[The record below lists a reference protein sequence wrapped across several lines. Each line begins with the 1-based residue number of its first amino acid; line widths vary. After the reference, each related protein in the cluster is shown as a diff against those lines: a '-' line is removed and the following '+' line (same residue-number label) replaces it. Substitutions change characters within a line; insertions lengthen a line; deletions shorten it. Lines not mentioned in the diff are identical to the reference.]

1 MKYGKWCLLFTKRL
15 YRKPVFLV
23 LLLLIPLLTFGY
35 SSLSRQ
41 DSGILTV
48 AVAQQDP
55 DDMLATRLI
64 ADLCQ
69 SSQLIRFNLCASPE
83 EAKELVTYGK
93 ADSAWIF
100 DEDLED
106 KIAAFV
112 AKPERRNA
120 FVEVIEREESMFL
133 TMTREKLG
141 GFVFSYLSPEFFL
154 RYIRENLP
162 ELNDV
167 SDEELLT
174 HYDAVSLSD
183 DLFTYAARES
193 APKEQSYLLT
203 PVRGLLAIV
212 TMLCGMA
219 TAMFYVEDTQMG
231 LFSRIPMKNLP
242 AMELLC
248 QLIAVGNVAI
258 VATVAML
265 ISGLGGSF
273 LQELGLLLLFVPCV
287 SLFSMVLRR
296 ILRGTI
302 ALGVAAPLIAI
313 ITLCA
318 CPVFLDLV
326 QLRTFSLVLPA
337 TYAIRGAYDPIH
349 LIYMLYYCAFSGI
362 LCILLDK
369 TVKTVS

>member
-1 MKYGKWCLLFTKRL
+1 MKYGKWCLLFLKRL

-48 AVAQQDP
+48 AVAQRDSE
-55 DDMLATRLI
+55 DAFAAKLI
-64 ADLCQ
+64 ADLCE
-69 SSQLIRFNLCASPE
+69 SSQLIRFTPCETAE
-83 EAKELVTYGK
+83 EAEELVTYGK

-106 KIAAFV
+106 KIAVFV

-133 TMTREKLG
+133 TMTREKLS
-141 GFVFSYLSPEFFL
+141 GFVFTYLSPEFYL
-154 RYIRENLP
+154 QYVRNNLP
-162 ELNDV
+162 QLNDKT
-167 SDEELLT
+167 DEELLE

-193 APKEQSYLLT
+193 APKEQNYLLT

-219 TAMFYVEDTQMG
+219 AAMFYVEDSRQG
-231 LFSRIPMKNLP
+231 LFSRIPMKTLP

-248 QLIAVGNVAI
+248 QLIAVGNVAV
-258 VATVAML
+258 VATLAML

-273 LQELGLLLLFVPCV
+273 LREIGLLLLFVPCA

-296 ILRGTI
+296 ALRGTI

-318 CPVFLDLV
+318 CPVFLDLA
-326 QLRTFSLVLPA
+326 QLRTFSLILPA
-337 TYAIRGAYDPIH
+337 TYAIRGAYDPIY
-349 LIYMLYYCAFSGI
+349 LLYMGIHAVICAVACFA
-362 LCILLDK
+362 LDK
-369 TVKTVS
+369 TVKTV

>member
-1 MKYGKWCLLFTKRL
+1 MKYGKWCLLFLKRL
-15 YRKPVFLV
+15 YHKPVFLV

-35 SSLSRQ
+35 SSLSRE

-48 AVAQQDP
+48 AVAQQDLG
-55 DDMLATRLI
+55 DALATRLI

-69 SSQLIRFNLCASPE
+69 SSQLIRFDLCESPDQ
-83 EAKELVTYGK
+83 ARELVTYGK

-100 DEDLED
+100 DADLENR
-106 KIAAFV
+106 IAAFV

-133 TMTREKLG
+133 TLTREKLS
-141 GFVFSYLSPEFFL
+141 GFVFTYLSPEFYL
-154 RYIRENLP
+154 QYVRNNLP
-162 ELNDV
+162 QLSDKTDAELMA
-167 SDEELLT
+167 

-193 APKEQSYLLT
+193 APKEQNYLLT

-219 TAMFYVEDTQMG
+219 AAMFYVEDSRQG

-248 QLIAVGNVAI
+248 QLIAVGNVAL

-265 ISGLGGSF
+265 ISGLGA
-273 LQELGLLLLFVPCV
+273 ELLRELLLLLLFVPCV

-296 ILRGTI
+296 VLRGTI

-313 ITLCA
+313 VTLCA
-318 CPVFLDLV
+318 CPVFLDLA
-326 QLRTFSLVLPA
+326 QFRTFSFILPA

-349 LIYMLYYCAFSGI
+349 LIYMLCYCALSGI
-362 LCILLDK
+362 ICILLDK
-369 TVKTVS
+369 TVKTV

>member
-55 DDMLATRLI
+55 DDALATRLI
-64 ADLCQ
+64 ADLCE
-69 SSQLIRFNLCASPE
+69 SSQLIRFNLCTSPE

-100 DEDLED
+100 DGDLES
-106 KIAAFV
+106 KMAAFV

-133 TMTREKLG
+133 TLTREKLS
-141 GFVFSYLSPEFFL
+141 GFVFTYLSPEFYL
-154 RYIRENLP
+154 RYVRENLP
-162 ELNDV
+162 QLNDAT
-167 SDEELLT
+167 DQALLE

-193 APKEQSYLLT
+193 APKEQNYLLT

-219 TAMFYVEDTQMG
+219 SAMFYVEDSQQG

-242 AMELLC
+242 TMELLC
-248 QLIAVGNVAI
+248 QLIAVGNVAL
-258 VATVAML
+258 VATLAMV
-265 ISGLGGSF
+265 ISGLGGSL
-273 LQELGLLLLFVPCV
+273 LQEIGLLLLFVPCV

-296 ILRGTI
+296 VLRGTI

-318 CPVFLDLV
+318 CPVFLDLA
-326 QLRTFSLVLPA
+326 QLRTFSLILPA
-337 TYAIRGAYDPIH
+337 TYAIRGAYNPTYLLYMGIH
-349 LIYMLYYCAFSGI
+349 ATVCAASCF
-362 LCILLDK
+362 LLDK
-369 TVKTVS
+369 TVKTV